1 MNILYKIKIISN
13 SDNNPLFIQNN
24 YQIFFIFFSISLNL
38 LLLIIFSR
46 ILISSLDMGYFDSCF
61 FLLYMPNLLSFFFG
75 LSFSL
80 GVFSSFIGAGKV
92 GSSSTKLLI
101 YLRSFLGFFALSIIV
116 DND

>member
-1 MNILYKIKIISN
+1 
-13 SDNNPLFIQNN
+13 
-24 YQIFFIFFSISLNL
+24 
-38 LLLIIFSR
+38 
-46 ILISSLDMGYFDSCF
+46 
-61 FLLYMPNLLSFFFG
+61 MPNLLSFFFG